1 MKKMIIIG
9 AAVVLIFGL
18 IIFLTNQSNNSKLAN
33 NPYDTEDLNQ
43 ATIDQLD
50 DENYQNIVLPDELD
64 KKIASGEPTTVYF
77 FSPTCSH
84 CQATTPVLMPVAE
97 DMDVDVLQYNL
108 LEYEQGW
115 QQYFIEATP
124 TLVHYENGEEVSRWV
139 GEQPKENMEE
149 FFNKVVLKK

>member
-1 MKKMIIIG
+1 MKKMLIIG
-9 AAVVLIFGL
+9 AAVVVVFGL

-33 NPYDTEDLNQ
+33 NPYDTDDLNQ

-77 FSPTCSH
+77 FSPTCPH
-84 CQATTPVLMPVAE
+84 CQATTPVLMPVAD
-97 DMDVDVLQYNL
+97 DMGVDVLQYNL
-108 LEYEQGW
+108 LEYDQGW

-124 TLVHYENGEEVSRWV
+124 TLVHYEDGKEVARWV
-139 GEQPKENMEE
+139 GSQPKENIEE
-149 FFNKVVLKK
+149 FFNKVVLK